1 MGDVCC
7 GLMIG
12 QTVPDF
18 ELDTFDSSRGDF
30 GKISL
35 SRQMNDGLWTILF
48 FYPGDFTFVCA
59 TEMAD
64 LADRY
69 HHFKELNAEIVSV
82 STDSKYVHLA
92 WQREETSLENVKF
105 PMAADTTGKVSK
117 LFGVYDDKSGLALRG
132 TFIISPEGTLLASE
146 VNYYNVG
153 RNSEELLRKLQA
165 NVYLAGHGAE
175 VCPARW
181 TQGGKTITP
190 SAKIVGKVFEAMN

>member
-7 GLMIG
+7 GLKVG
-12 QTVPDF
+12 QIVPDF
-18 ELDTFDSSRGDF
+18 ELDSFETSKGDF
-30 GKISL
+30 GRISL
-35 SRQMNDGLWTILF
+35 ARLMNDGIWTILF

-64 LADRY
+64 LADQY
-69 HHFKELNAEIVSV
+69 HNFKELSAEVISV

-117 LFGVYDDKSGLALRG
+117 LFGVYDENTGLALRG
-132 TFIISPEGTLLASE
+132 TFIISPEGILRASE

-165 NVYLAGHGAE
+165 NVYLAKHGAE

-181 TQGGKTITP
+181 TQGAKTITP
-190 SAKIVGKVFEAMN
+190 SAKIVGKVHEAMN